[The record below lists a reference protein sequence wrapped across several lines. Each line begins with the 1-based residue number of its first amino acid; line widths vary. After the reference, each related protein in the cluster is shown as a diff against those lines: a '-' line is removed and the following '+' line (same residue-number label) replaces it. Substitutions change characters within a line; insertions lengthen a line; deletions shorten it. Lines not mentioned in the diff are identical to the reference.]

1 MVLGAFLLGFGLGG
15 FLDGIILHQIL
26 QWHHIISNLIPM
38 NTLTGLQK
46 NAVGDGIF
54 SMGMWL
60 VAVRGFGV
68 LWQNIQQKRSLIST
82 QKLLG
87 WIVAGWGGFNIF
99 DSIVFHWLLRLHHI
113 RQVPNFLVYD
123 IATAS
128 NIYFV
133 TPSSFVLIPMANIFS
148 PIVPLKKLL
157 LKLNVTVPMMLK
169 NMPNLFSYGN
179 G

>member
-46 NAVGDGIF
+46 NTAGDGIF

-60 VAVRGFGV
+60 ITVLGLGI
-68 LWQNIQQKRSLIST
+68 LWQNIQQKRSLVST

-123 IATAS
+123 IAFF
-128 NIYFV
+128 I
-133 TPSSFVLIPMANIFS
+133 LG
-148 PIVPLKKLL
+148 LL
-157 LKLNVTVPMMLK
+157 LLGLGFFIIKTEKTSSTSSIN
-169 NMPNLFSYGN
+169 
-179 G
+179 